1 MISAEEAL
9 ERLRAGNDRFV
20 AGLQN
25 DETQSHHVRRMLTA
39 ERQSP
44 FAIVLGCSDSRVPAE
59 IIFDQGLGDLFVI
72 RVAGNIVAPS
82 QIGSVEFAVSRFDT
96 PLVVVLG
103 HSQCGAVLATLDSLR
118 DPPGKEPSDNSR
130 SILDRIR
137 PVVENLVGEVVTD
150 DPAAIV
156 DAAVRANILASVG
169 HLRHGSNLLEKLIG
183 EEKLRIVGA
192 EYSLET
198 GAVSFVVE

>member
-1 MISAEEAL
+1 
-9 ERLRAGNDRFV
+9 
-20 AGLQN
+20 
-25 DETQSHHVRRMLTA
+25 
-39 ERQSP
+39 
-44 FAIVLGCSDSRVPAE
+44 
-59 IIFDQGLGDLFVI
+59 
-72 RVAGNIVAPS
+72 
-82 QIGSVEFAVSRFDT
+82 
-96 PLVVVLG
+96 
-103 HSQCGAVLATLDSLR
+103 
-118 DPPGKEPSDNSR
+118 
-130 SILDRIR
+130 
-137 PVVENLVGEVVTD
+137 VVENLLGEGVTD